1 GRAAARSGRCTSGGG
16 ASAAGVRP
24 SSGGIAWSSSPSFD
38 PLPACAGPPP
48 GSSAYRCALCEQR
61 RHPATDLGRY
71 HGGVT
76 EAPRTPRRG
85 AGELEAAVL
94 GALWAADTP
103 LTPTEIQGRVGR
115 DLAYNTIHT
124 IITRLADKGLVR
136 RMALGARTGYVPVKD
151 AAQAAADRMRDA
163 L

>member
-1 GRAAARSGRCTSGGG
+1 MTE
-16 ASAAGVRP
+16 
-24 SSGGIAWSSSPSFD
+24 
-38 PLPACAGPPP
+38 PL
-48 GSSAYRCALCEQR
+48 R
-61 RHPATDLGRY
+61 R
-71 HGGVT
+71 
-76 EAPRTPRRG
+76 ERRG

-94 GALWAADTP
+94 GVLWAADAP

-136 RMALGARTGYVPVKD
+136 RVALGARTGYAPVKD

-163 L
+163 LESGRERGAILARFVTALSTDDEAALRAALEARRASP